1 MSEEMNVTENQ
12 DGLPSELDLLKQR
25 ADQLGV
31 QYHPNIGVEKLREK
45 VTAALENSTPETPDE
60 PEVVAAPAAALTVSE
75 QRLAVKQDATKLVR
89 IRVACM
95 NPNKKEWT
103 GEIFTVSNKVVGT
116 LRKFVP
122 FNQEWHVPAM
132 ILKMMKRRQCQIFV
146 NDVDRLGNK
155 IRTGKLI
162 NEFAIEE
169 LPPLSPTEIR
179 DLAQRQAMAAG
190 TTEI

>member
-1 MSEEMNVTENQ
+1 MSDELNVTENQ

-31 QYHPNIGVEKLREK
+31 SYHPNIGLEKLREK
-45 VTAALENSTPETPDE
+45 VTAALESSSPEE
-60 PEVVAAPAAALTVSE
+60 PEVVTAPAVAAAPTVAE
-75 QRLAVKQDATKLVR
+75 QRLAVKQEATKLVR
-89 IRVACM
+89 VRVACM

-132 ILKMMKRRQCQIFV
+132 ILRMLKRRQCQIFV
-146 NDVDRLGNK
+146 NSVDRLGNK
-155 IRTGKLI
+155 IRSGKLI
-162 NEFAIEE
+162 NEFAVEE
-169 LPPLSPTEIR
+169 LPPLSEAELH